1 MSTINYIK
9 FRMKAKI
16 LKTASRYDLIN
27 DTGLGIQ
34 AYAHG
39 NDYPQ
44 TVMEIVDASGTGLS
58 CVGVYAKF
66 IAGKGFNDNTL
77 YQKII
82 NQKEQ
87 TADYLLNQIASDYA
101 LFGGFAIHV
110 NYNANYRITELQH
123 VPLECIRFEKLG
135 DDNRFARLALHPDW
149 GRRYLNLRRWRREDI
164 RFIHLFNPD
173 PEQIQAQVD
182 AAGGWKNY
190 RGQVYYYSN
199 QGEKV
204 YPKPIFDPVLTDMN
218 TEEGIANVS
227 NRNARNNFL
236 TAGML
241 IDKSNKDQSDDQEND
256 TEKALKQFQGDEK
269 ACKIIYV
276 QVEGEDD
283 KPEFVSFKATNYDKE
298 FNVTLTSSQSNIG
311 KAFNQPPILRA
322 EDVGS
327 NFGADL
333 MKNAYNYYNSV
344 IESERLVVERTFA
357 TLFAHWNETT
367 PADFSI
373 APLTYE
379 VEVSLADRIG
389 KDNLTQLVSI
399 LNNTNISPAQKK
411 TYCTTL
417 FGLTPQQATQM
428 FATPTQP

>member
-1 MSTINYIK
+1 
-9 FRMKAKI
+9 MKAKI
-16 LKTASRYDLIN
+16 LKTSPRYDLIN

-44 TVMEIVDASGTGLS
+44 TVMEIVNASGTGLS
-58 CVGVYAKF
+58 CVNVYAKF
-66 IAGKGFNDNTL
+66 IAGKGFAHDKL
-77 YQKII
+77 YQTII
-82 NQKEQ
+82 NQKQQ
-87 TADYLLNQIASDYA
+87 TADYLLNQITSDYA
-101 LFGGFAIHV
+101 LFGGFAIHL
-110 NYNANYRITELQH
+110 NYNANYQITELQH
-123 VPLECIRFEKLG
+123 VPLETVRFEKL
-135 DDNRFARLALHPDW
+135 DDQGQFNRLALHPDW
-149 GRRYLNLRRWRREDI
+149 GRRYLNLRRWKREDI
-164 RFIHLFNPD
+164 SHIHLFNPD

-190 RGQVYYYSN
+190 RGQIYYHSN

-298 FNVTLTSSQSNIG
+298 FNVTLTSAQSNIG

-322 EDVGS
+322 ENVSS

-357 TLFAHWNETT
+357 TLFEHWNQPM
-367 PADFSI
+367 PADYSI

-379 VEVSLADRIG
+379 VEISLADRIG
-389 KDNLTQLVSI
+389 KDNLSQLVSI
-399 LNNTNISPAQKK
+399 LNNTNITPQQKK

-428 FATPTQP
+428 FATTTQP

>member
-1 MSTINYIK
+1 
-9 FRMKAKI
+9 MKAKI
-16 LKTASRYDLIN
+16 LKTSQRYDLIN

-66 IAGKGFNDNTL
+66 IAGKGFTNNNL
-77 YQKII
+77 YQTII

-87 TADYLLNQIASDYA
+87 TANYLLNQIAADYA

-123 VPLECIRFEKLG
+123 VPLESIRFEKLG
-135 DDNRFARLALHPDW
+135 DDNQFARVALHPDW

-164 RFIHLFNPD
+164 RFIDLYNPD
-173 PEQIQAQVD
+173 PEQIQAQVE

-190 RGQVYYYSN
+190 RGQIYYHSN
-199 QGEKV
+199 QGEMV

-236 TAGML
+236 AAGML
-241 IDKSNKDQSDDQEND
+241 IDKANKDQSDEQEND

-276 QVEGEDD
+276 QVEGEED
-283 KPEFVSFKATNYDKE
+283 KPEFVSFKGTNYDKE
-298 FNVTLTSSQSNIG
+298 FNVTLASSQSNIG

-322 EDVGS
+322 ENVGS

-344 IESERLVVERTFA
+344 IESERLVIQRTFA
-357 TLFAHWNETT
+357 TLLAHWHQPT
-367 PADFSI
+367 PTDCSI
-373 APLTYE
+373 TPLTYE

-399 LNNTNISPAQKK
+399 LNNTNISPEQKK

-417 FGLTPQQATQM
+417 FGLTPEQAAQM